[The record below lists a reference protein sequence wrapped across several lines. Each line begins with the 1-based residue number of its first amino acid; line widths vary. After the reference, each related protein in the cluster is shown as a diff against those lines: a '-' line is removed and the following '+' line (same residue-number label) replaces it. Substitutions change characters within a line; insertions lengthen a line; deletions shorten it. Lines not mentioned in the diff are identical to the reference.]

1 MLTYKVMSMSGVLDR
16 CGGRLLPGLLL
27 VVGFAVGAQCSER
40 YPPFSWDRVPVCLH
54 FGSPTRMTDEQIQRA
69 ARMSNLICLEKAHG
83 RQTDPVHP
91 ERVAGEDARRL
102 KRANPNARVLMYW
115 NTLIAW
121 PFTSYN
127 RRFAETH
134 PYDWILRDRK
144 TGEPLLKV
152 RRGNFKVFQ
161 YNLLKPEVRQWWAE
175 TIGNA
180 VKELGFDG
188 IFMDAVLQAKRPVW
202 LRRGWGLDKAD
213 ELDAAVIDMMRR
225 VRAIMGPDRLII
237 YNGFRTRRTADGK
250 VSADGAQF
258 LPYADGAM
266 IEHFDG
272 LSSTT
277 KEETLRYW
285 QMAAEAARAGK
296 IVVYKCW
303 PDHNINWLNKEF
315 MSKPDAEKE
324 AIARRRIG
332 YALACYLIG
341 AQENS
346 YFCYGWGYNI
356 ADGQL
361 IDYPE
366 YRHRLGPPKGDA
378 IREPGTWIFRRE
390 FEHARVVVDL
400 EKREGGIEWLED

>member
-1 MLTYKVMSMSGVLDR
+1 MLGLFFVCRAGLLA
-16 CGGRLLPGLLL
+16 GLLPA
-27 VVGFAVGAQCSER
+27 VGFAAAARGSPR
-40 YPPFSWDRVPVCLH
+40 YPVFSWDTVPVCLH
-54 FGSPTRMTDEQIQRA
+54 FGSATQMTDEQIQRA

-83 RQTDPVHP
+83 RQTDPAHP

-102 KRANPNARVLMYW
+102 KQANPNARALMYW

-134 PYDWILRDRK
+134 PPDWILRDRK
-144 TGEPLLKV
+144 TGEPLLKTK
-152 RRGNFKVFQ
+152 RRDFEVFQ

-175 TIGNA
+175 TIGGA
-180 VKELGFDG
+180 VKEFGFDG

-213 ELDAAVIDMMRR
+213 DLDAAVIDMMQR
-225 VRAIMGPDRLII
+225 VRAVMGPDRLII
-237 YNGFRTRRTADGK
+237 YNGFHTNRSGDGK
-250 VSADGAQF
+250 VIADGAQF

-272 LSSTT
+272 LSTAT
-277 KEETLRYW
+277 KEDVLLYW
-285 QMAAEAARAGK
+285 QMAAKAAKANK
-296 IVVYKCW
+296 IVVFKCW
-303 PDHNINWLNKEF
+303 PGPDLNWLNKDF
-315 MSKPDAEKE
+315 MSKPAAEKE

-341 AQENS
+341 AHEYS

-361 IDYPE
+361 INYPE
-366 YRHRLGPPKGDA
+366 YQRKLGAPKGDA
-378 IREPGTWIFRRE
+378 VREPGAWVFRRE
-390 FEHARVVVDL
+390 FKHARVMVDL